1 MSEER
6 MVVATEQR
14 DIRMTGRFMITG
26 LAAGHSVFHWV
37 MQSFVVV
44 LPEIQAAFQLSAVG
58 VGGILTSRELA
69 SGIIRLPGGVV
80 ADVLRRHWGLLLAGC
95 ILVAGLGSLAMG
107 VSLAYPLLLAGMALV
122 AMAHALWHL
131 PASASLSYH
140 FPEKRGLALAFHGVG
155 GSVGDVAGPLATGAL
170 LMVLGW
176 QGILS
181 LYAIVPVFLAF
192 LAVWSFQNIGRVK
205 ESDEKPGAQPS
216 RAESTK
222 RLLTD
227 PVLWGITVVRGFRAM
242 SLVALVTV
250 LPLYLADE
258 LQMSPFAR
266 GFHIGLLI
274 AIGLVA
280 KPLAGHLSDR
290 WGRKQV
296 LVPGLVWSCALA
308 LLLIPFNQGIGLTV
322 TIALLGLFLYPD
334 QPILTAATLEIVGR
348 DVSATALGIAT
359 FASFIMSAASPLIA
373 GGLYQSVGMDPTLY
387 FIAAL
392 FAAGAVIF
400 ALLPLAGRDQQT
412 SNG

>member
-1 MSEER
+1 MVAATAER
-6 MVVATEQR
+6 R
-14 DIRMTGRFMITG
+14 DFRMTGRFMMTG
-26 LAAGHSVFHWV
+26 LATGHAVFHWV

-44 LPEIQAAFQLSAVG
+44 LPEIQAAFGLSAVG

-80 ADVLRRHWGLLLAGC
+80 ADILRRHWGLLLAAC
-95 ILVAGLGSLAMG
+95 LLVAGLGSLVIG
-107 VSLAYPLLLAGMALV
+107 VSPVYHLLLAGMALV
-122 AMAHALWHL
+122 AMAHSVWHL

-155 GSVGDVAGPLATGAL
+155 GSVGDVAGPLATGSL

-176 QGILS
+176 KGILS
-181 LYAIVPVFLAF
+181 VYAIVPIFLAF
-192 LAVWSFQNIGRVK
+192 LAVWSFQNIGRVQ
-205 ESDEKPGAQPS
+205 EAGREAEDRAGGQPS
-216 RAESTK
+216 RTESTK

-258 LQMSPFAR
+258 LHMSPFAR

-308 LLLIPFNQGIGLTV
+308 LLLIPFDQGVGLTV
-322 TIALLGLFLYPD
+322 SIALLGLFLYPD
-334 QPILTAATLEIVGR
+334 QPILVAATLEIVG
-348 DVSATALGIAT
+348 DKVSATALGIA
-359 FASFIMSAASPLIA
+359 SFTSFTMAAAAPLIA
-373 GGLYQSVGMDPTLY
+373 GSLYQTYGMEPALY

-392 FAAGAVIF
+392 FAAAAVLL
-400 ALLPLAGRDQQT
+400 ALLPLAGRGERG